1 MVHTEQTDAPE
12 RSVTLNALPG
22 VQQAEPHRQGW
33 EPVQRFGDAESPI
46 RQDPEGAPHDATLL
60 DLPPG
65 RLAEHELARA
75 RRIDLVCYHL
85 ATCEAFQPSKSQSMY
100 H

>member
-60 DLPPG
+60 DLTPRQVG
-65 RLAEHELARA
+65 RA
-75 RRIDLVCYHL
+75 
-85 ATCEAFQPSKSQSMY
+85 
-100 H
+100 

>member
-1 MVHTEQTDAPE
+1 MHSLERSVDSRLPTALTRDLALLGRASYEWGVHTEQTDAPE

-46 RQDPEGAPHDATLL
+46 R
-60 DLPPG
+60 
-65 RLAEHELARA
+65 
-75 RRIDLVCYHL
+75 
-85 ATCEAFQPSKSQSMY
+85 
-100 H
+100 